1 MSKRVVIVDD
11 SSFLAKQIKE
21 FFEKQMGFVV
31 VAVGKDGNEAVALY
45 NEFKPDLMTM
55 DLTMPNKDGKTAIGE
70 ILHDNPHARIVVV
83 SAVKG
88 NTMLECMKMGARGYI
103 EKPLKFA
110 ETVFVDDFKKSIE
123 EALID

>member
-70 ILHDNPHARIVVV
+70 ILQDNPLARIVVV

-110 ETVFVDDFKKSIE
+110 EAVFVDDFKKSIE